1 MAYQA
6 LYRKWR
12 PMVFDDVVGQQHIT
26 TTIKNEIVTGKMSHA
41 YLFTG
46 TRGTGKTS
54 TAKIFSR
61 AVNCVAAKGGNPCN
75 ECDICKGIL
84 SERILDVIEI
94 DAASNNGVENI
105 RDIIEQT
112 RYAAAEGSY
121 RVYII
126 DEVHMLSQGAF
137 NALLKTLEEP
147 TRGVIFIL
155 ATTEIH
161 KVPATIMSRCQRFD
175 FKTINNKDIADR
187 IKYILKQEGI
197 KADDEAVEYVARL
210 GEGSMRDSL
219 SILDQCLAFKPDDL
233 TADDVAQ
240 TVGAVDTTF
249 LYDIARFIAE
259 ENVKG
264 AITVF
269 ESCIKDGKNTD
280 YFAQGLLE
288 VYRNMLL
295 YKVSGDVEY
304 AGLKYENTCRTADKY
319 TVEKL
324 MYCVETVSALI
335 NRIKLASSPRVF
347 IEMAIVK
354 MSTPALDDSMG
365 AILSRIGKIENMLSS
380 GKIIS
385 DTFADVKTAEED
397 TDTPPWESVTEAV
410 PAESTAI
417 AEMPDETEASQAP
430 AEKIKV
436 GTTAVCA
443 DGKTDAQTVCDRWQ
457 DLLTSIMS
465 DGKITLY
472 MAVKDGHCYSD
483 GNTLQIVFANA
494 EGRDNCAKA
503 ENKASLAESIKSLFG
518 FEVEIKILT
527 ETLHSESKQL
537 SENDV
542 FGKIE
547 QFSKEFPENIEI

>member
-26 TTIKNEIVTGKMSHA
+26 TTIKNEILTGKMSHA

-61 AVNCVAAKGGNPCN
+61 AVNCTASKDGNPCN
-75 ECDICKGIL
+75 ECDICRGIL

-94 DAASNNGVENI
+94 DAASNNGVDNI
-105 RDIIEQT
+105 RDIIDQT
-112 RYAAAEGSY
+112 KYAAAEGSY

-126 DEVHMLSQGAF
+126 DEVHMLSPGAF

-147 TRGVIFIL
+147 TQGVIFIL

-187 IKYILKQEGI
+187 IKYILEQEGI
-197 KADDEAVEYVARL
+197 RAEDEAIEYVARL

-219 SILDQCLAFKPDDL
+219 SILDQCLAFKPNDL
-233 TADDVAQ
+233 TVSDVTE

-249 LYDIARFIAE
+249 LYDIARYVAE
-259 ENVKG
+259 ENVRG
-264 AITVF
+264 AVGVF
-269 ESCIKDGKNTD
+269 EDCIKDGKNTD

-295 YKVSGDVEY
+295 YKVSGDIEY
-304 AGLKYENTCRTADKY
+304 AGLKYENTQKTAEKY

-335 NRIKLASSPRVF
+335 NRIKFASSPRVF

-354 MSTPALDDSMG
+354 MSAPALDDSPS
-365 AILSRIGKIENMLSS
+365 AILSRLAKIENMLST
-380 GKIIS
+380 GKVS
-385 DTFADVKTAEED
+385 FTAAAADIPVMEEAD
-397 TDTPPWESVTEAV
+397 LPPWEISPEKAPEAPQENPEPSDKNEVAEDACGDNASVS
-410 PAESTAI
+410 AESK
-417 AEMPDETEASQAP
+417 SN
-430 AEKIKV
+430 
-436 GTTAVCA
+436 
-443 DGKTDAQTVCDRWQ
+443 AQTVCDSWS
-457 DLLTSIMS
+457 DLLTSIMG

-472 MAVKDGHCYSD
+472 MAVKDAVCHSTE
-483 GNTLQIVFANA
+483 NTLELVFADA

-503 ENKASLAESIKSLFG
+503 ENKVSLAESIKSLFG
-518 FEVEIKILT
+518 FDVEVKILT
-527 ETLHSESKQL
+527 KTQHNESRQI
-537 SENDV
+537 SDNDV

>member
-12 PMVFDDVVGQQHIT
+12 PMVFDDVVGQGHIT

-61 AVNCVAAKGGNPCN
+61 AVNCDAPKGGNPCN

-112 RYAAAEGSY
+112 KYAAAEGKY

-147 TRGVIFIL
+147 TQGVIFIL

-187 IKYILKQEGI
+187 IRYILEQEGI
-197 KADDEAVEYVARL
+197 KAEDEAVEYVARL

-219 SILDQCLAFKPDDL
+219 SILDQCLAFKPNDL
-233 TADDVAQ
+233 TIADVTD

-249 LYDIARFIAE
+249 LYDIARHIAE
-259 ENVKG
+259 EDVKS
-264 AITVF
+264 AVTAF
-269 ESCIKDGKNTD
+269 ENCIRNGKNTD
-280 YFAQGLLE
+280 YFAQGLLD
-288 VYRNMLL
+288 VYRSMLL
-295 YKVSGDVEY
+295 YKVSGDIEY
-304 AGLKYENTCRTADKY
+304 AGLKYENTQKTAEKY

-335 NRIKLASSPRVF
+335 NKIKFASSPRVF

-354 MSTPALDDSMG
+354 MAVPALDDSTG
-365 AILSRIGKIENMLSS
+365 AILSRLSKIEGMLAT
-380 GKIIS
+380 GKAFFAP
-385 DTFADVKTAEED
+385 DTREVTDNAVV
-397 TDTPPWESVTEAV
+397 DTPPWDDVASAIPDEPMADAPVGEDAPVETAS
-410 PAESTAI
+410 AESTA
-417 AEMPDETEASQAP
+417 ESPASSD
-430 AEKIKV
+430 KSN
-436 GTTAVCA
+436 
-443 DGKTDAQTVCDRWQ
+443 AQIVCDRWQ
-457 DLLTSIMS
+457 ELLNFIMS
-465 DGKITLY
+465 SGKITLY
-472 MAVKDGHCYSD
+472 MAMKDGSCHADDNS
-483 GNTLQIVFANA
+483 LKIVFASA

-503 ENKASLAESIKSLFG
+503 ENRASLEESIKAMFD
-518 FEVEIKILT
+518 FEVDLKILT
-527 ETLHSESKQL
+527 ETQHSESKQI
-537 SENDV
+537 SDNDV

-547 QFSKEFPENIEI
+547 QFSKEFPNNIEI